1 MEIKALSTQEP
12 GVLVRTLTG
21 AILGSGGW
29 VLSRG
34 TNEEGQLMLLFEFER
49 RHCVEIYSILVSAG
63 LELSAQAHRLF
74 TDLCQCTKH
83 RDETCATEIASVDL
97 EIQTLPAD
105 SVESQHPHS
114 NF

>member
-1 MEIKALSTQEP
+1 MEMKALSTQEP
-12 GVLVRTLTG
+12 GALGKNLTG

-34 TNEEGQLMLLFEFER
+34 ANEEGQLTLLFEFER
-49 RHCVEIYSILVSAG
+49 RHCLEIYGILVSAG

-74 TDLCQCTKH
+74 TDLCQCTMH
-83 RDETCATEIASVDL
+83 RAETCATEIASVDL

-105 SVESQHPHS
+105 LAEGRHQHADD
-114 NF
+114 